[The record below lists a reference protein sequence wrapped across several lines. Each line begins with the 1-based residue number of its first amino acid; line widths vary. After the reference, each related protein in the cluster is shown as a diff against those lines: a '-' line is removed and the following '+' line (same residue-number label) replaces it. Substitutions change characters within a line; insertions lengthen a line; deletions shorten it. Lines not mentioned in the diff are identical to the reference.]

1 MAAAAAPTTAQLQ
14 TALDAANKQITNLN
28 AQVGDLI
35 NNITTINRNIGNL
48 STSVTNLGTNTTTAT
63 TATVDP
69 TPASP
74 ADLKIDNPENVYRSV
89 KIATSNLFIDIT
101 PQFSGGVPYL
111 YFEDLSTT
119 ELASVIPQI
128 SLTNANIPSNDII
141 SNISS
146 IADKFSSY
154 TLSKIPNLTNYAG
167 FQLSRYV
174 PLVGSGTGG
183 KSVYFDANNQ
193 YIIIETVN
201 VNSQELVQYEVLSQS
216 NVVDATI

>member
-1 MAAAAAPTTAQLQ
+1 MATAPTTAQLQ
-14 TALDAANKQITNLN
+14 TALDAANLQIKNLN
-28 AQVGDLI
+28 TNVNDLI
-35 NNITTINRNIGNL
+35 TTVSKQTVAIANLNIAGQN
-48 STSVTNLGTNTTTAT
+48 NTTTAT
-63 TATVDP
+63 AAVDP

-89 KIATSNLFIDIT
+89 KIATSNLFINIT

-119 ELASVIPQI
+119 ELASVVPQI
-128 SLTNANIPSNDII
+128 SLSNTNISSNDII

-174 PLVGSGTGG
+174 PLVGNGTGG
-183 KSVYFDANNQ
+183 KSVYFDTNNE

-201 VNSQELVQYEVLSQS
+201 INSQELVQYEVLSQS